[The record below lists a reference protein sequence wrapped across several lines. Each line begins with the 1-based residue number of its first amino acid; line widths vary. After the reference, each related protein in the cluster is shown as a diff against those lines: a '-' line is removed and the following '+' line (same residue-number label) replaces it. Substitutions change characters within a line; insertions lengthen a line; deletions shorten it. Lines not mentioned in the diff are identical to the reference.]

1 MTNTRSRLHCPAG
14 PVLMA
19 EPKHDDADRPAVDGA
34 EHGEPDTVRD
44 AYDRMIR
51 DGRAG

>member
-1 MTNTRSRLHCPAG
+1 MAKTCPTCGAQQCG
-14 PVLMA
+14 GHPPVA
-19 EPKHDDADRPAVDGA
+19 GA

-51 DGRAG
+51 DRRAG

>member
-1 MTNTRSRLHCPAG
+1 
-14 PVLMA
+14 MA
-19 EPKHDDADRPAVDGA
+19 EPQQTDADQSAVDGA